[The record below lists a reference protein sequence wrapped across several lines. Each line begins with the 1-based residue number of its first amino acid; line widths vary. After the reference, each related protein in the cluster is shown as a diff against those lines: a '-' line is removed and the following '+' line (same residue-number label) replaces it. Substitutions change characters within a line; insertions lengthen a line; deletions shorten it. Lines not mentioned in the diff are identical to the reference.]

1 MRSDWVPLSAS
12 ALVIGAMSLV
22 LGALLNPADPG
33 ASSSDMLQVVNDDSA
48 RWMAMS
54 VMFLLA
60 SLSLTLGL
68 PAVLTLFTRRG
79 RKTGITALAVFSIGT
94 IGTCG
99 YALLLVFFRAL
110 VAAEALR
117 GTALDQVT
125 REAGLTVFLQGWV
138 ICFYGGVAL
147 LAVALFLARAT
158 PGWVPALLAVF
169 VVMLPVVPHL
179 GRVGGAVQILCLAVA
194 FTGVAMAA
202 VVGQESRS
210 LTRQA
215 AF

>member
-68 PAVLTLFTRRG
+68 PAVLTLFPRRG

-125 REAGLTVFLQGWV
+125 REA
-138 ICFYGGVAL
+138 
-147 LAVALFLARAT
+147 
-158 PGWVPALLAVF
+158 
-169 VVMLPVVPHL
+169 
-179 GRVGGAVQILCLAVA
+179 
-194 FTGVAMAA
+194 
-202 VVGQESRS
+202 
-210 LTRQA
+210 
-215 AF
+215 